1 MREVVKQSQSELEQT
16 EVTAIATMDNA
27 APAVLRTQRPQRHHP
42 DGSAAAVILAPATPA
57 DDVPGR
63 SPSLLDASVV
73 VGFSTAL
80 PGRRTWP
87 TRRAT
92 PRDRVPRPAWH
103 EEAR

>member
-42 DGSAAAVILAPATPA
+42 DGSSAAVSLAPATPA

-63 SPSLLDASVV
+63 STYRLAAMVV
-73 VGFSTAL
+73 VGLRPPCLVAESGR
-80 PGRRTWP
+80 PG
-87 TRRAT
+87 
-92 PRDRVPRPAWH
+92 DRSRPMDLR
-103 EEAR
+103 E